1 MPEGAQKNAG
11 LVGPQDCGR
20 TLDANRG
27 GGDHGLTI
35 LEKRGRN
42 RRLGQPAIS
51 LLPSYSSLG
60 FARVTCSRV
69 NF

>member
-42 RRLGQPAIS
+42 RRLGQPTI
-51 LLPSYSSLG
+51 LFFLPILPSGLL
-60 FARVTCSRV
+60 V
-69 NF
+69 